1 MDGTVVKTIEHQ
13 PIQQRTIRH
22 FSSGRREVDGCSVAA
37 GMLRM
42 PVGRMLLKGR
52 RPAVLLA
59 SQGHRDWVRPKGPTA
74 ARFGC
79 YDTETH
85 QLPFPS
91 FVFFCRC
98 CIFSILLLCFVLS
111 FLFSLLLPISLSWL
125 SVDSPGLEINDCN
138 ALWISSGTLWDFRM
152 LWGFARATHRR
163 EGHRHSESA
172 TSQSLRESIENHRFS
187 AWIIRWR
194 DMRRISDPQRIL
206 KDLGVLKNLNQES
219 QESSSVYLHLHPRT
233 RAK

>member
-1 MDGTVVKTIEHQ
+1 MYLTWRCRRGVRIRVVTVGSPMDGTVVKTIEHQ

-91 FVFFCRC
+91 FVFF
-98 CIFSILLLCFVLS
+98 L
-111 FLFSLLLPISLSWL
+111 SLLYFFNSLAVFR
-125 SVDSPGLEINDCN
+125 SVFLVFLVVANIPVLAECRFPGIGN
-138 ALWISSGTLWDFRM
+138 
-152 LWGFARATHRR
+152 
-163 EGHRHSESA
+163 
-172 TSQSLRESIENHRFS
+172 
-187 AWIIRWR
+187 
-194 DMRRISDPQRIL
+194 
-206 KDLGVLKNLNQES
+206 
-219 QESSSVYLHLHPRT
+219 
-233 RAK
+233 